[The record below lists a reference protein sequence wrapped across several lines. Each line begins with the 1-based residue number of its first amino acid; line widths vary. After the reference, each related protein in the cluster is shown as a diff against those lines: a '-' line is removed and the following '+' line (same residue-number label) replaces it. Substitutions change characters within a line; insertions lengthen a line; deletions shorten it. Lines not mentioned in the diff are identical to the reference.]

1 MGKNNQIM
9 KKKLLI
15 TTLLMG
21 GFFATMAFIADLNG
35 KWSGTFNAPDGNQY
49 PLLYTMKVDG
59 NTLTGTLN
67 AAGMDTPIDSGVV
80 KGDDVSFSINAGGI
94 TYSHKGKYYAAGD
107 SIGLE
112 VTFEGQKQH
121 LSLKRAQ

>member
-1 MGKNNQIM
+1 M

-15 TTLLMG
+15 TTLLLG
-21 GFFATMAFIADLNG
+21 SFFAALAYFADLNG

-49 PLLYTMKVDG
+49 PLVYTMKVDG
-59 NTLTGTLN
+59 GTLTGILN

-80 KGDDVSFSINAGGI
+80 KGDEVSFSINAGGT

-112 VTFEGQKQH
+112 VTYDGNKQH